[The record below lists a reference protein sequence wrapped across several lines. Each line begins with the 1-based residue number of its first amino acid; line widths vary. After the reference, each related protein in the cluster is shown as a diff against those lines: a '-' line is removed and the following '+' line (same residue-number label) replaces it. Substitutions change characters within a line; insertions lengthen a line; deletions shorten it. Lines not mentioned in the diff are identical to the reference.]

1 MRRALIPVL
10 FLLLCPAGPAFAV
23 ETITIPGDS
32 MLPTLGAGDVVTA
45 GFDGVDDDA
54 RAQDAAAAQARD
66 PASAPKRGDILVFR
80 TPDGS
85 TQVDRLIG
93 LPGDRV
99 QMQGGIVVLNAVPL
113 RTELVQPLAGACM
126 LGRDCSFLRETLPGG
141 RSYVIERTVAHAP
154 NDETAEVTV
163 PPGHYYV
170 LGDNR
175 TNALDSRFV
184 GTTAEAGDFFPDGL
198 VPEGAVLG
206 HLKRILKSPRPG
218 ETFERLAGFPRVE
231 PLARQ

>member
-54 RAQDAAAAQARD
+54 RAQDATAAQARD
-66 PASAPKRGDILVFR
+66 PASALKRGDILVFR

-113 RTELVQPLAGACM
+113 RTELVQSLAGACM
-126 LGRDCSFLRETLPGG
+126 PGRDCSFLRETLPGG
-141 RSYVIERTVAHAP
+141 RSYVIERTAAHAGG
-154 NDETAEVTV
+154 DETAEVTV
-163 PPGHYYV
+163 TAGHYFV

-175 TNALDSRFV
+175 NNSLDSRFV
-184 GTTAEAGDFFPDGL
+184 GTTAEARNFFPDGL
-198 VPEGAVLG
+198 VPEDAVLG
-206 HLKRILKSPRPG
+206 YLKLILYSARAG
-218 ETFERLAGFPRVE
+218 DVAQRLAGFPNAQA
-231 PLARQ
+231 LARQ